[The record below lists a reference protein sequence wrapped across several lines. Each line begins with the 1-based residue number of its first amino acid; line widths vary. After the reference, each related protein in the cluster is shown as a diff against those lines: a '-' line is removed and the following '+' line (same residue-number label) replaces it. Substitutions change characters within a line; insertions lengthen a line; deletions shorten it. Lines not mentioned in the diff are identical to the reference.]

1 MLLWRRIAS
10 NAEEALR
17 ARLAQREHRLG
28 ELSAAL
34 VNMQSRAAE
43 GMCVSSH
50 SADEQCRQMIDAA
63 TRAEP
68 LLKRLS
74 NEGVLTSADTC
85 RDPPHYV
92 LASETTRRK
101 AEADQMRGASAD
113 AQHDNSSREQEA
125 QHTNEPGPHVAAEA
139 STRRLDASTESSQP
153 DTTSRITMQESD
165 LTAPLREI
173 LQSTEADG
181 PRRLTS
187 APGGS
192 KSVHHMGVSAHTLQL
207 AEEAEDLRLEL
218 AHRAAEAKG
227 LQSRVDHLMA
237 CQSEHENT
245 EASQA
250 SQLAEQSE
258 VSHLAYLRK
267 QAS

>member
-1 MLLWRRIAS
+1 MLLCHRIAS
-10 NAEEALR
+10 KAEEALR
-17 ARLAQREHRLG
+17 ARLAQREHRMS

-34 VNMQSRAAE
+34 ADMQSRAAE
-43 GMCVSSH
+43 AMCVSSH
-50 SADEQCRQMIDAA
+50 SADEQCRQMVDAA

-85 RDPPHYV
+85 RDPQHNV
-92 LASETTRRK
+92 LASETTSRM
-101 AEADQMRGASAD
+101 AEADQMLGASSD
-113 AQHDNSSREQEA
+113 AQHDDSSLKQEA
-125 QHTNEPGPHVAAEA
+125 QRIDEPQPQVAAEA
-139 STRRLDASTESSQP
+139 SLRCLDASTESSEP
-153 DTTSRITMQESD
+153 DTTSRITMQESS
-165 LTAPLREI
+165 PLRETS
-173 LQSTEADG
+173 QSTEAAG
-181 PRRLTS
+181 PRSLTS

-192 KSVHHMGVSAHTLQL
+192 RSAHHVGVSAHTLQL

-218 AHRAAEAKG
+218 AHRTAEARG

-258 VSHLAYLRK
+258 VSYLD
-267 QAS
+267 